1 MSDNKMD
8 LGEISFK
15 LKNIVS
21 TLGLILEGVEEEHH
35 YANEIS
41 EHEVGRLAFVNR
53 MGGSFIP
60 ALDLV
65 YCSAYELLEQVEAA
79 E

>member
-21 TLGLILEGVEEEHH
+21 TLGLILEKVEKEQH
-35 YANEIS
+35 YAEENS
-41 EHEVGRLAFVNR
+41 EHEVLRLAFVNR